1 MKGAKM
7 IDVTLK
13 PESYREATASGRIL
27 LKRSTIKAILEKR
40 IEKGDVLQA
49 ASIAAIMAAK
59 NTPQIVP
66 LCHPLPLTS
75 VETSF
80 EVGENHIEAKVK
92 VKTTAKTGVEMEALA
107 AVTAAL
113 LTIWDM
119 VKSYE
124 KDSTGNYP
132 TTRIQDI
139 KVEEKVKKTP

>member
-1 MKGAKM
+1 MEGAGM
-7 IDVTLK
+7 VDVTLK
-13 PESYREATASGRIL
+13 PDSYREATASGRIL
-27 LKRSTIKAILEKR
+27 LKKSTIRAILEKR
-40 IEKGDVLQA
+40 VEKGDVLQA
-49 ASIAAIMAAK
+49 ASIAAVMAAK

-80 EVGENHIEAKVK
+80 KVGEDHIEARVK
-92 VKTTAKTGVEMEALA
+92 VKTTAKTGVEMEALT

-119 VKSYE
+119 VKGYE

-132 TTRIQDI
+132 TTRIQDVR
-139 KVEEKVKKTP
+139 VEEKVKRTL

>member
-1 MKGAKM
+1 M

-92 VKTTAKTGVEMEALA
+92 VKTTAKTGVEMEALT

>member
-92 VKTTAKTGVEMEALA
+92 VKTTAKTGVEMEALT